1 MASLMGIKAIDCLM
15 EKRYN
20 RLVVRQHGE
29 ITDIDIEEGLAMT
42 KTITPELIANAKR
55 LG

>member
-1 MASLMGIKAIDCLM
+1 MASLMGIRAIDCLK

-29 ITDIDIEEGLAMT
+29 ITDVDIEEGLAMT
-42 KTITPELIANAKR
+42 KTITEDIIKNAAR
-55 LG
+55 LR